1 MADLT
6 SGASA
11 KVQIDPGKLI
21 RVEAEGGTTNVTS
34 LYGAQAGTTPVT
46 F

>member
-11 KVQIDPGKLI
+11 KVQIDPGKSI
-21 RVEAEGGTTNVTS
+21 RVEAEGGTT
-34 LYGAQAGTTPVT
+34 GATVRFGRVMIRAVQ
-46 F
+46 